1 MEKKLNGQFSC
12 RVTLLLK
19 IPTLYFTDIP
29 TNFGTI
35 NNIEIDIWEKNSF
48 KA

>member
-1 MEKKLNGQFSC
+1 MGKKLSGQISC

-35 NNIEIDIWEKNSF
+35 KNIEIGIWEKNSF